1 MAQKLGIVVSPEQIN
16 EINLILSELME
27 ECPAQLALLIDQSG
41 SVLSYQGENQS
52 IDLVV
57 LAALVAGDLCASQ
70 EIARLTGQYQ
80 KFQLIIR
87 EGELSNTILSEAGEQ
102 IIIYLQV
109 SKVSP
114 LGWVRLRLI
123 EACKKLRTINFQIPE
138 KINMTSDSNDNNDLS
153 NFTDD
158 ALDAMWIN

>member
-1 MAQKLGIVVSPEQIN
+1 MAQNQGIVVSPEQIY
-16 EINLILSELME
+16 EINQILSELME

-87 EGELSNTILSEAGEQ
+87 EGELSNTILSEAGDQ
-102 IIIYLQV
+102 IVIYLQV
-109 SKVSP
+109 SKASP
-114 LGWVRLRLI
+114 LGWVRLRLMD
-123 EACKKLRTINFQIPE
+123 ACKKLRKIEFQAPE
-138 KINMTSDSNDNNDLS
+138 KINMDSDTKDGNSLS
-153 NFTDD
+153 NLTDD

>member
-1 MAQKLGIVVSPEQIN
+1 MAQNQGIVVSPEQIY
-16 EINLILSELME
+16 EINQILSELME
-27 ECPAQLALLIDQSG
+27 ECPAQLALLIDQNG

-87 EGELSNTILSEAGEQ
+87 EGELSNTILSEAGDQ
-102 IIIYLQV
+102 IVIYLQV

-114 LGWVRLRLI
+114 LGWVRLRLMD
-123 EACKKLRTINFQIPE
+123 ACKKLRKIEFKVPE
-138 KINMTSDSNDNNDLS
+138 KFSMASDTKDGNDLTTL
-153 NFTDD
+153 TDD